1 MFWEQA
7 ELLALPVRV
16 FDIYRKSVGQKLH
29 SGSPTKRNVIH
40 IYIYI
45 QLEKEVHLYARSKL
59 VVIITSNRYT
69 TTDVEIYYVKC

>member
-45 QLEKEVHLYARSKL
+45 QLEKEVHLYARS
-59 VVIITSNRYT
+59 ITSNRYT